1 MRGTLTLIGL
11 QLAGTLLAGC
21 SWLGLGHNDYSC
33 TGRPDGVRCRSAR
46 EVYHTTHGGQIP
58 APTSTDKKAL
68 KKKPSR
74 TPPPADE
81 KPDSTPTPYLAPA
94 SLNSAVPLRTPS
106 TVMRIWIAP
115 WEDRHG
121 DLMVPGYVYTEI
133 EARRW
138 LFESQN
144 PDSQRLLKPLEIRG
158 DKPGLNFQPLVTPHP
173 KEKTP

>member
-1 MRGTLTLIGL
+1 MRETLVLIGL
-11 QLAGTLLAGC
+11 LLAGSLLVGC

-46 EVYHTTHGGQIP
+46 DVYHATHGGQIP
-58 APTSTDKKAL
+58 APTSTDRKTL
-68 KKKPSR
+68 KKKPSA
-74 TPPPADE
+74 TPSSADMKPPQQ
-81 KPDSTPTPYLAPA
+81 THYLAPA
-94 SLNSAVPLRTPS
+94 PLTSSVPLRTPS
-106 TVMRIWIAP
+106 RVMRIWIAP

-144 PDSQRLLKPLEIRG
+144 PDGSRLLKPLETT
-158 DKPGLNFQPLVTPHP
+158 PLL
-173 KEKTP
+173 KEKAP